1 LAASSVVDPVSRNF
15 ASRSRALIRMWWL
28 HFGHTCRLRS
38 ISARYSTESQAG
50 HFIHSPSGTERVRRS
65 VLIRD
70 GTIRSN
76 QDMR

>member
-1 LAASSVVDPVSRNF
+1 LV
-15 ASRSRALIRMWWL
+15 
-28 HFGHTCRLRS
+28 HK
-38 ISARYSTESQAG
+38 
-50 HFIHSPSGTERVRRS
+50 PSGTERVRRS